1 MQSIRLKASH
11 LCESP
16 SNGGMVNG
24 IHDIWVS
31 MDRVVRRD
39 AETAVDVE
47 LAHNRRLR
55 IPGLP
60 GPGTTV

>member
-1 MQSIRLKASH
+1 
-11 LCESP
+11 
-16 SNGGMVNG
+16 MVNG

-60 GPGTTV
+60 GPGTIVLSG